1 MAKLAYSP
9 DEAAAETS
17 FGLARIYQAMNAGE
31 LKARKSGKRTVI
43 PHDELVSWLAN
54 LPPYERGQW
63 LTPDRSKNNTARRDS
78 RPRTAAKHSRERAS

>member
-9 DEAAAETS
+9 DEAAEETS

-43 PHDELVSWLAN
+43 PHTELAN
-54 LPPYERGQW
+54 WIDGLPLYERGKWQ
-63 LTPDRSKNNTARRDS
+63 TPDRSKNKATWRDS
-78 RPRTAAKHSRERAS
+78 RPRTASKHPREKAS

>member
-9 DEAAAETS
+9 DEAAEETS

-43 PHDELVSWLAN
+43 PHDELTKWIDS

-63 LTPDRSKNNTARRDS
+63 LTPDRRKNK
-78 RPRTAAKHSRERAS
+78 AA